1 MYREKIFPISWY
13 WNCCGEKNIE
23 FSFEIYEGTCWWS
36 WNPLGSGGG
45 KGFHRKRKNAIVQKD
60 LIPRW
65 PSHKKSDFAKNIE
78 AVISSS
84 NIQKRKQGILNKAV
98 SDFEK
103 DPLNLSLEISSRK
116 GIVRLAQILDY
127 SFSVGKPKHQLLIAI
142 FNCPEP
148 RKFGRQP

>member
-1 MYREKIFPISWY
+1 MVRKTLNFLSKFMRELVGDHEIHLDLEV
-13 WNCCGEKNIE
+13 EKDFTE
-23 FSFEIYEGTCWWS
+23 KE
-36 WNPLGSGGG
+36 
-45 KGFHRKRKNAIVQKD
+45 KNAIVQKD

-127 SFSVGKPKHQLLIAI
+127 SFWKT
-142 FNCPEP
+142 
-148 RKFGRQP
+148 